1 MCSSRLPVAVT
12 ASRIA
17 RLTAGS
23 RVRSAG
29 SSKFSDLRTYATTR
43 WSGRPGL
50 ASCGEDCC
58 VSVAGAAHTRL
69 SARLT
74 ASLSNVKSIESMLL
88 KRWLGSCARRCVSR
102 LPRKALLDRL
112 AFWTYKKVS
121 IRPVATSIARAPH
134 ALPCRALAPS
144 PRGGSAGARVAML
157 ALVIPRVLGMMRPV
171 RVARTSDTFRGFRVR
186 FAASSSSDATSVPP
200 GRPNTDTDTIDTPT
214 PVSTVNNASAH
225 KGPTVKRTAGKV
237 APRRTAE
244 SRRTDWNGVPDDES
258 GPSTPRGNGLDR
270 KSYVGSDA
278 GPEHIEVHRK
288 QRVKRFVKRAPH
300 SQTSKGS
307 VFPYTHDDFD
317 FDGVHATAADIE
329 KAFAPLVSAERQVR
343 VGFFPNPK

>member
-1 MCSSRLPVAVT
+1 MCSSRFPVAVT

-244 SRRTDWNGVPDDES
+244 SRRTDWNGVPDDDS
-258 GPSTPRGNGLDR
+258 CSRTRTTTLISTAYTPRR
-270 KSYVGSDA
+270 RISKRRSRRWSARSARYVLNFSQIPSRLFA
-278 GPEHIEVHRK
+278 HTRT
-288 QRVKRFVKRAPH
+288 RRAHYLCPV
-300 SQTSKGS
+300 TGDCLL
-307 VFPYTHDDFD
+307 THMALQD
-317 FDGVHATAADIE
+317 
-329 KAFAPLVSAERQVR
+329 
-343 VGFFPNPK
+343 